1 MSDELA
7 RLDATAQAERIRSG
21 DVSPLEAVEAAIQR
35 IEKLNPQLNAV
46 IHPLF
51 EQARER
57 AESDA
62 LPDGPF
68 RGVPF
73 LLKDMDG
80 YSKGD
85 PWHAGMRLLRK
96 LDYVADHDSYHFE
109 KLRAAGL
116 IVVGKTNC
124 PELGMTITT
133 EPEAYGPTRNP
144 WDLDRSPG
152 GSSGGSAA
160 AVAAGLVAAAHAG
173 DGGGSIRVPASECGL
188 VGLKPSRGRISLG
201 PDLGAQWHG
210 LVCVH
215 ALCRSVRDSAALLDV
230 GAGPMPGDPYWAPSP
245 ARPFAEEVGADP
257 GRLRVGLLPKRLDG
271 EPLHADCRAAVER
284 AGRLLESLGHH
295 VEIAHPAALEEV
307 EAFRRGFTGMVG
319 CWTAASLAGIS
330 ALVGK
335 EIGEQ
340 DVEAGT
346 WRLAT
351 IGHDYRASDYIE
363 LGLWLEAYARRMASW
378 WASGFDLLVTPTIAL
393 PPPPL
398 GYLAPDPEHPEAAV
412 ERILSL
418 MSFTPQFNAT
428 GQPAI
433 SLPLHRNGEGLP
445 IGVQVVAAYARE
457 DQLFQ
462 VAAQLEQA
470 VQWTEHRPTLCF

>member
-21 DVSPLEAVEAAIQR
+21 DISPLEAVEAAIQR

-57 AESDA
+57 AASDA

-80 YSKGD
+80 FSKGD

-96 LDYVADHDSYHFE
+96 LDHVADHDSYYVE
-109 KLRAAGL
+109 KLRTAGL

-124 PELGMTITT
+124 PELGLTITT
-133 EPEAYGPTRNP
+133 EPEAYGPSHNP

-173 DGGGSIRVPASECGL
+173 DGGGSIRVPASQCGL

-215 ALCRSVRDSAALLDV
+215 VLSRSVRDSAALLDV

-257 GRLRVGLLPKRLDG
+257 GRLRVGLLPKRPDG
-271 EPLHADCRAAVER
+271 KPLHADCRAAVER
-284 AGRLLESLGHH
+284 AGGLLESLGHH

-307 EAFRRGFTGMVG
+307 EAFRRGFIGMVG
-319 CWTAASLAGIS
+319 CWTAATLAGIS
-330 ALVGK
+330 ALVGQ

-378 WASGFDLLVTPTIAL
+378 WAGGFDLLVTPTIAL

-398 GYLAPDPEHPEAAV
+398 GYLAPDSENPEAGV
-412 ERILSL
+412 ERIMSL

-462 VAAQLEQA
+462 VAAQLEQV
-470 VQWTEHRPTLCF
+470 VQWTEHRPPLGF